1 MYQLRGIIDHQTN
14 PAMARSLRNLMGL
27 FQELAGNKKVKRQR
41 RSEMTEE
48 GIEEMDEKIHEL
60 LNQNYSSTLEMM
72 VTLEHYFENMDAFGK
87 IKRHRSK
94 RSADLWTCSDL
105 AIIVREYDYVI
116 NLLETINTFIQ
127 EEILDKFNDQLDDE
141 VRNFVNRT
149 LTVYTEAETQL
160 KTKRGP
166 FVQYQTEGFTAL
178 L

>member
-27 FQELAGNKKVKRQR
+27 FRELDGYKKTKRQR
-41 RSEMTEE
+41 RSSE
-48 GIEEMDEKIHEL
+48 
-60 LNQNYSSTLEMM
+60 S
-72 VTLEHYFENMDAFGK
+72 
-87 IKRHRSK
+87 
-94 RSADLWTCSDL
+94 WTCSDL

-160 KTKRGP
+160 KMKRGP
-166 FVQYQTEGFTAL
+166 FVQYQTELGCLLTSSIATTSISATSEASVAFTITTTAADRG
-178 L
+178 